1 MRRPAPLPP
10 ELADGG
16 AFGIDD
22 ALRFGLTRGRL
33 SAGDLSTPFRGSRM
47 VVGTDRSLRH
57 LVLAY
62 AARMPERQFFSH
74 ATAALLNGVPLPA
87 AIERDPRL
95 DVSVLEGAPRPRVR
109 GVVGHVLE
117 PTRTTVL
124 ASGRPRM
131 TDAATTWC
139 QLGTRLGVD
148 DLVAAGDFMITGR
161 GPVGGRAPMVRLA
174 DLESAVERHRGSSG
188 VARLRIALPLIR
200 YGPLSRRETRLR
212 LAIMRAGLPEPAI
225 NHVVRD
231 PLLGGWEPMIDLAY
245 PRQRVGIE
253 YEGDH
258 HRDPR
263 QFSADIR
270 RYERLQDV
278 GWSFVRVT
286 AADLPEHGGDA
297 ESVALTMR
305 IAARLE
311 ARGRRTD

>member
-1 MRRPAPLPP
+1 MRRPAQLPP

-16 AFGIDD
+16 VFGLED
-22 ALRFGLTRGRL
+22 ARRLGLTRGRL
-33 SAGDLSTPFRGSRM
+33 AAGDLSTPFRGSRM
-47 VVGTDRSLRH
+47 VVGTDRSIRH
-57 LVLAY
+57 LALAY
-62 AARMPERQFFSH
+62 AARMPDRQFFSH
-74 ATAALLNGVPLPA
+74 ATAALLNGVPLPTA
-87 AIERDPRL
+87 VERDPRL
-95 DVSVLEGAPRPRVR
+95 DVSVFEGAPRPRVR

-124 ASGRPRM
+124 AAGRLRM

-139 QLGTRLGVD
+139 QLGARLGVD
-148 DLVAAGDFMITGR
+148 DLVAAGDFMVTGR
-161 GPVGGRAPMVRLA
+161 DPVGGRAPMVRVT
-174 DLESAVERHRGSSG
+174 DLVAAAERHRGSSG

-212 LAIMRAGLPEPAI
+212 LVIVRAGLPEPEI

-231 PLLGGWEPMIDLAY
+231 PRLGGWEPMIDLAY
-245 PRQRVGIE
+245 PRHRVGIE

-263 QFSADIR
+263 QFRADIR

-286 AADLPEHGGDA
+286 AADLPEQGGDGA
-297 ESVALTMR
+297 SVALTRR

-311 ARGRRTD
+311 SRGWRTR